1 MKKTNN
7 KPFAYT
13 IGILI
18 AFMILIISFAATSFA
33 QTPPSPNQGSI
44 PNPIFITHREG
55 NNVWALSSERIWPA
69 GLDMTYTDA
78 TDDGKVVVATS
89 SGENQ
94 IFVFNGTNGNTI
106 NKIKV
111 GGYPTGI
118 KISPDKKYVLVA
130 NQVPGTVS
138 VIDLENMKVV
148 EEIKVG
154 AIPHNIVFSPNA
166 TKAYVT
172 IQGEDKVVVLDV
184 TDSFKKIAEIK
195 EARGPHNLDITGDG
209 GLLFVANAASGD
221 VGVINTTTLEVIKKI
236 PVSLGHHGIDVSPD
250 NKRAYASGIGDDK
263 ISVIDVG
270 KLEMIKQV
278 SVGKGP
284 HGIRTSP
291 DGKNLYV
298 AASATNE
305 LVVINTDTLE
315 ITEKIPVGKVPFWIA
330 VPGNT

>member
-1 MKKTNN
+1 MKKINTE
-7 KPFAYT
+7 PVAYS
-13 IGILI
+13 IGIHI
-18 AFMILIISFAATSFA
+18 ASVILIISFATPSFA
-33 QTPPSPNQGSI
+33 QTSNSPNQESI
-44 PNPIFITHREG
+44 PNPIFIIHRAD
-55 NNVWALSSERIWPA
+55 NIVLALPSEKIWPA
-69 GLDMTYTDA
+69 GLNMTYTDA

-94 IFVFNGTNGNTI
+94 VFVFNGTNGSTI

-118 KISPDKKYVLVA
+118 KISPDEKYVLVA

-138 VIDLENMKVV
+138 VIDLENMQPVD
-148 EEIKVG
+148 EIKVG
-154 AIPHNIVFSPNA
+154 VVPHNIVFSPNG

-184 TDSFKKIAEIK
+184 KDSFKKIAEIK
-195 EARGPHNLDITGDG
+195 DAKGPHNLDITSDDN
-209 GLLFVANAASGD
+209 LLFVANAASSD
-221 VGVINTTTLEVIKKI
+221 VAVVNTTTLEVIKKI

-250 NKRAYASGIGDDK
+250 NKRAYASGMGDDK

-270 KLEMIKQV
+270 NLDLVKQV

-284 HGIRTSP
+284 HGIRTSS

-298 AASATNE
+298 AASAANE
-305 LVVINTDTLE
+305 LVVLNTDTLE
-315 ITEKIPVGKVPFWIA
+315 I
-330 VPGNT
+330 